1 VAQTMNGK
9 RMDVGHGYDV
19 DCPEGYHQDGY

>member
-1 VAQTMNGK
+1 MNGK